1 MTRVIIGPALVPR
14 SPRPGGISLRM
25 FALIC
30 SFLLSAMM
38 WSGLFFLISGRLSS
52 SRHAPLAT
60 SGFSRRSGRIESR

>member
-14 SPRPGGISLRM
+14 SPHAGGISLRM

-38 WSGLFFLISGRLSS
+38 WSGLFFLISGCAELQP
-52 SRHAPLAT
+52 ACAACYIGLQQLE
-60 SGFSRRSGRIESR
+60 RSK